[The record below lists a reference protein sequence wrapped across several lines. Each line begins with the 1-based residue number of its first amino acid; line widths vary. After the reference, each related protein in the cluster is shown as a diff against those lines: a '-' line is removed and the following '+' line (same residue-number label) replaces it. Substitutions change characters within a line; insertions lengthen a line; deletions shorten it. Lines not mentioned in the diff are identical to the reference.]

1 MQKLLFSLLV
11 AMTFTVRAFAQSAPS
26 SKEFEPQALI
36 TPYLLKVG
44 FYKTTVLVFP
54 AAINA
59 NGIDRGSA
67 DIIAK
72 PVPGVENILKVKAT
86 RDSFPQTNL
95 TVVTTDGKLYAF
107 TVDFSSTPP
116 DRPVDISKQ
125 LLQEEKLAL
134 FKNRVLNDEQIM
146 SLAKAVANERPFLNK
161 KTASFKM
168 RLALRGIYTCEDVLC
183 YRFELKNNS
192 TLDYSVD
199 FPRFYIRDKKRV
211 KRTAQQED
219 EIVPVHIY
227 YETGKTT
234 RGKNKQTMVVA
245 FSKFT
250 IADKKNFVVQL
261 FEKGG
266 DRHVNIKI
274 DGTEIIKARKLPVAK
289 LQE

>member
-1 MQKLLFSLLV
+1 MQKLLLTLFV
-11 AMTFTVRAFAQSAPS
+11 AITCTLSASAQSAPVT
-26 SKEFEPQALI
+26 KDFEPQALI
-36 TPYLLKVG
+36 TPYSLKVG

-54 AAINA
+54 AAVNP

-72 PVPGVENILKVKAT
+72 PVPGVENILKVKAS

-95 TVVTTDGKLYAF
+95 TVVTTDGKLYSF
-107 TVDFSSTPP
+107 TVDFSSAPP
-116 DRPVDISKQ
+116 DQPVDIRKQ
-125 LLQEEKLAL
+125 QAQEERLAL
-134 FKNRVLNDEQIM
+134 FQNRVLNDEQVM
-146 SLAKAVANERPFLNK
+146 NLTKTVAIERTFLNK
-161 KTASFKM
+161 KNSLFKI
-168 RLALRGIYTCEDVLC
+168 RFALRGIYTCEDVLC

-192 TLDYSVD
+192 TLDYTVE

-234 RGKNKQTMVVA
+234 RGKRKQTIVVA

-274 DGTEIIKARKLPVAK
+274 DGSEIVKARKLPVTPVVK
-289 LQE
+289 